1 MLIYSDVNIKIQT
14 TYIVHSYKKNIGYQ
28 DLLLTH
34 PSTLYYIKL
43 LMINFT
49 KKSIFNKKY
58 HNFVIL
64 VFFLII

>member
-43 LMINFT
+43 LMIN
-49 KKSIFNKKY
+49 
-58 HNFVIL
+58 L
-64 VFFLII
+64 